1 MATHA
6 RVIAEASRALA
17 NAALVLA
24 DALDAEDTT
33 APGPRT
39 ARAIEA
45 SEVIEGT
52 PDPDAPPHG
61 FRRNGTGGLER
72 I

>member
-1 MATHA
+1 VDSLMSAHSK
-6 RVIAEASRALA
+6 VIAEASRALA

-24 DALDAEDTT
+24 DSLDAVEAPVQPT
-33 APGPRT
+33 AFD
-39 ARAIEA
+39 A
-45 SEVIEGT
+45 
-52 PDPDAPPHG
+52 PDVGAALESDAPPHG